1 MNHDAFDPAK
11 LARAGVGKDGHEVF
25 LNRAYVE
32 ADRRIVL
39 GFVEPHFMAGF
50 SGGYKG
56 IFPGVADIA
65 SIMRYHDARMIGDP
79 RSTWGLVD
87 GNPTQERIR
96 HDGALIP
103 VDFCVNVTL
112 NRRREITAVFCGD
125 VSAVHQ
131 AGCAF
136 SRETAMVAC
145 DRPLPIVVTTNSG
158 YPLDQNLYQAVKG
171 MSAAAQVVADG
182 GYIVTAAR
190 CNDGFPQ
197 HGNFR
202 QLLFEHASPQSLL
215 DTIMTPG
222 FSLFDQW
229 QAQLLARIL
238 IKARV
243 GLHSE
248 LPAEDVRRAHLEP
261 VEDVER
267 ALDAELTRIGRDA
280 PVAVLPEGPMTI
292 PYVGCELDF
301 ARLPLK
307 PEARSL
313 RSLGG
318 SLTAPGSAGHDR
330 LQLLH
335 PLGQRR
341 RPRLEDVR
349 GLDLVD
355 LPVPHGRE
363 LVPSSAG
370 RDLLAPDRL
379 AAPRPDDDVRRCGN
393 HLLAADDAL
402 LRQPPVSQ
410 FGKHRVAAGHLH
422 QLVDPADPGDER
434 VVPLLEVDAR
444 PARKAGGLFA
454 NAPEPSLNSSA
465 SALALVRTPDN
476 RRPARGSS
484 AGSRRRCAG

>member
-1 MNHDAFDPAK
+1 MKTGGFSRPTITLEYGTGGLPVTIPAGNVTVLAPRFVPGVVDEQAAFVAAARDPRESAPLSACVGAHDRVAIVIPDITRPLPSARLLPWVLAELSHVPAERITIVIGTGSHRATTGTEIRTLVGEAIATAYSVVNHDAFDPAK
-11 LARAGVGKDGHEVF
+11 LERAGIGKDGHEVF

-79 RSTWGLVD
+79 RSTWGLLD

-96 HDGALIP
+96 HDGALLP

-112 NRRREITAVFCGD
+112 NRRREITAVFSGD
-125 VSAVHQ
+125 VTAVHR

-171 MSAAAQVVADG
+171 MSAAAQVVADS

-197 HGNFR
+197 HGNFK
-202 QLLFEHASPQSLL
+202 QLLFDHASPQSLL
-215 DTIMTPG
+215 DTIMSPG

-238 IKARV
+238 VKARV
-243 GLHSE
+243 GLYSE
-248 LPAEDVRRAHLEP
+248 LPAEEVRRAHLEP

-267 ALDAELTRIGRDA
+267 ALATELTRIGRDA

-292 PYVGCELDF
+292 PYV
-301 ARLPLK
+301 
-307 PEARSL
+307 S
-313 RSLGG
+313 
-318 SLTAPGSAGHDR
+318 
-330 LQLLH
+330 
-335 PLGQRR
+335 
-341 RPRLEDVR
+341 
-349 GLDLVD
+349 
-355 LPVPHGRE
+355 
-363 LVPSSAG
+363 
-370 RDLLAPDRL
+370 
-379 AAPRPDDDVRRCGN
+379 
-393 HLLAADDAL
+393 
-402 LRQPPVSQ
+402 
-410 FGKHRVAAGHLH
+410 
-422 QLVDPADPGDER
+422 
-434 VVPLLEVDAR
+434 
-444 PARKAGGLFA
+444 
-454 NAPEPSLNSSA
+454 
-465 SALALVRTPDN
+465 
-476 RRPARGSS
+476 
-484 AGSRRRCAG
+484 